1 MSVIENRE
9 IKKRLNYLQSQ
20 LDLVDSAVGT
30 LPILVA
36 GIENERTVA
45 QFDEAIS
52 QFKTDLQ
59 KLYRDLSMFNNIK
72 FQEMEV

>member
-9 IKKRLNYLQSQ
+9 VKKRLNYLQSQ
-20 LDLVDSAVGT
+20 LDLVDSTVGT

-36 GIENERTVA
+36 SVENERTVS

-52 QFKTDLQ
+52 QFKTDLK
-59 KLYRDLSMFNNIK
+59 KLYRDLSLFKDIK
-72 FQEMEV
+72 I

>member
-36 GIENERTVA
+36 GIVNERTVA

-72 FQEMEV
+72 F